1 MAVEF
6 EPFQKIARLNRDIT
20 ITEKLDGT
28 NAAVVIT
35 PVDDGGFDLVERIV
49 SVVQG
54 EDGEEYAVHAQSRKR
69 FIVPGDD
76 NYGFAAWVEK
86 NAQALV
92 DTLGPGRHFGEWWG
106 AGIQRKYGLTGNDK
120 RFSLFNTAR
129 WDYAADFF
137 GRIDSVPGLYLVPVL
152 YRGPF
157 SQAEI
162 DGAIQD
168 LRQEGSHATD
178 FDRPE
183 GVVIYHRAL
192 NTYLKVTL
200 EGDEA
205 PKGAAG
211 HALDEEVR

>member
-35 PVDDGGFDLVERIV
+35 PVVEGEKYDLERAIGMYRG
-49 SVVQG
+49 QEG
-54 EDGEEYAVHAQSRKR
+54 EYYVVHAQSRKR
-69 FIVPGDD
+69 FIIPGDD
-76 NYGFAAWVEK
+76 NYGFAAWVQK
-86 NAQALV
+86 NAEALV
-92 DTLGPGRHFGEWWG
+92 RTLGEGRHFGEWWG
-106 AGIQRKYGLTGNDK
+106 AGIQRKYGLTGKDK

-129 WDYAADFF
+129 WN
-137 GRIDSVPGLYLVPVL
+137 GNIPGNHIEGLDVVPVL
-152 YRGPF
+152 YHGPF
-157 SQAEI
+157 SQAKI
-162 DGAIQD
+162 DDAIQD
-168 LRQEGSHATD
+168 LRQEGSHATP

-183 GVVIYHRAL
+183 GIVIYHRAL

-211 HALDEEVR
+211 HALDEEPKR